1 MLIAEPTTPANS
13 APTTAW
19 LRKFGMERENQ
30 CAIPGRDKYPIKPI
44 PNPRTQK
51 PKIVSFLDKPS
62 SPSAYASDNV
72 DEFRFIA
79 RLFHVID
86 TSIR

>member
-1 MLIAEPTTPANS
+1 VLIADPATPAII
-13 APTTAW
+13 APITAW
-19 LRKFGMERENQ
+19 LRKFGMERANQ

-51 PKIVSFLDKPS
+51 PKIASFLDKPC
-62 SPSAYASDNV
+62 SPSVYPSDIS

-79 RLFHVID
+79 RFFHVID
-86 TSIR
+86 NSIP